1 MRSFKLWTIC
11 PIWIVIA
18 LLAVGCGGGT
28 KASNP
33 TTPQGKL
40 VDPSGNWRMT
50 FTDTNNN
57 TFLLSALYNQ
67 VGSVVTGINFSEV
80 GNGPGA
86 IPPTPFQCAAQRDIA
101 LANGTVQNVNVFSGD
116 LSGNFGTIHFTSTLN
131 DPGTHAGG
139 TYTLTP
145 GANGNCLGI
154 ALTGTFTG
162 DEVPS
167 VSGNWTGTVTCVS
180 NCPTG
185 FASGTIGASLTQDDA
200 TGAVTGSYTIG
211 GVPGISAGRLVT
223 DPLGNNFISGSNMQ
237 QKLLDNN
244 GITLFLSGGPVTGLA
259 STGIGLDRSFHGI
272 LSNGN
277 SFDPLYVVNMS
288 H

>member
-1 MRSFKLWTIC
+1 MRSKFRTIC
-11 PIWIVIA
+11 P
-18 LLAVGCGGGT
+18 LLMAIILAIFVGCGGGT

-33 TTPQGKL
+33 TTQGKL
-40 VDPSGNWRMT
+40 IDPSGNWRMT

-57 TFLLSALYNQ
+57 TFLLSGLFSQ
-67 VGSVVTGINFSEV
+67 TGPVVTGINFSEV

-86 IPPTPFQCAAQRDIA
+86 TPPTPFNCAAQRDIA
-101 LANGTVQNVNVFSGD
+101 MANGTVQNINQFSGD
-116 LSGNFGTIHFTSTLN
+116 LTGNFGNIHFTSTLN

-139 TYTLTP
+139 TYTLSP

-167 VSGNWTGTVTCVS
+167 LSGSWTGTITCTT

-185 FASGTIGASLTQDDA
+185 FTSGTITASLTQNDA
-200 TGAVTGSYTIG
+200 TGAITGSYSIG
-211 GVPGISAGRLVT
+211 GVPGISSGQLVA
-223 DPLGNNFISGSNMQ
+223 DPLNQNFISGSSME

-244 GITLFLSGGPVTGLA
+244 GSTFFLSGGPVSGLGTTGL
-259 STGIGLDRSFHGI
+259 GLNRTFNGNI
-272 LSNGN
+272 SNGN
-277 SFDPLYVVNMS
+277 SFDPLYVVNMN